1 MSNKQNTNNKN
12 VIYIIENN
20 NILLIFRYKLAI
32 IVVIINNSGIY
43 SGLDQDIYRYKQVVE
58 VVIETYQHNLL
69 LATLQFKTFACL
81 FICPLETLWGKHKFI
96 S

>member
-20 NILLIFRYKLAI
+20 NILSIFRYKLAI

-58 VVIETYQHNLL
+58 VVSTTYY
-69 LATLQFKTFACL
+69 
-81 FICPLETLWGKHKFI
+81 
-96 S
+96 